1 MEHTKKR
8 AYSDILETY
17 EKTKDIANLKLV
29 MVKGIKSSIIKRSG
43 FFNKNN
49 IFFSLDCP
57 ADQNGVCV
65 LKMKNIYHEETD
77 YVTEENCKIFPED
90 GERIIE
96 ELREHINN
104 SFNKDE
110 PIYMPSINGKIKSFN
125 SDSETQIIFELK

>member
-49 IFFSLDCP
+49 IF
-57 ADQNGVCV
+57 
-65 LKMKNIYHEETD
+65 
-77 YVTEENCKIFPED
+77 
-90 GERIIE
+90 
-96 ELREHINN
+96 
-104 SFNKDE
+104 
-110 PIYMPSINGKIKSFN
+110 
-125 SDSETQIIFELK
+125 